1 MSGLFGGGKTNADT
15 KPSYTG
21 LQVQTSAAGLPIPL
35 LWGTQRAAPNL
46 FWNDGFTSKAVASD
60 TGGGKGGG
68 AQSTTQVY
76 SCAVAMGLCEGPI
89 VGVGRVW
96 ADKTDTSLG
105 KLNLTLFTGADGQT
119 PFTALYTANPDQ
131 ALAYPHTAYVA
142 SPSYDLGSSASLP
155 NHNFEVQSNAVSR
168 TGPSAFDANP
178 ADILVDFLTNERYGV
193 GLTTDSIGDLSA
205 WRSYCAAAG
214 FLMSPLLAQQEA
226 ASDIVNRWA
235 QLTNTLIYWSGDQVR
250 ALPLGDQPLTGNGV
264 TFTPDLTPVYDL
276 TDDDFIAGSGD
287 DPVTLSRSDPADAT
301 NTAKLEFKDRDN
313 SYQTAVAEVR
323 DLAAIDAYGL
333 RTGDPVQAHEICNA
347 TTASAIATLILQ
359 RQLYVRNTYQ
369 FKLAWTFALL
379 EPGDIVTLTDVA
391 LGLAKFPVRITQIDE
406 DEEGLLTFTAEELP
420 AGIGTATLYPT
431 PVTSNTPLNT
441 GVDPGDLA
449 DPVIFEP
456 SPGLSGGVQQVWIG
470 ACGVSPS
477 WGGCSVWVS
486 VDDLSY
492 QRVGQITAPAR
503 LGTLG
508 QDLAAGATDAYVS
521 LATGRLKLAG
531 GSADDAAAGRTLS
544 LVGAEMLAYGPATL
558 TGSAAYHLTGLNRGL
573 YGTGAI
579 DHPAGTPFLRLD
591 EAVFKYDLPAAY
603 IGQTL
608 YIKLSSFNIFQA
620 AERSLAEVDAY
631 LYSPVGA
638 VGVLPAPTGLT
649 LAVENAVLADGTVQL
664 GIRAR
669 WTPADAGMAT
679 DTVLR
684 WGVAGSGGVTDWQQ
698 VKVPAGSTD
707 TLLTPVTQAV
717 TYTVQAASS
726 IGTDVRS
733 AWGPAVSI
741 EVGGVLGGASV
752 THLEL
757 YGQGLDTEF
766 VGRDIHLVWQGNFP
780 ATSASLGNQPYGAG
794 SGYVNPY
801 FQAYAV
807 TVIEP
812 DSGAVLR
819 TDLVTVEEYYYTFEM
834 NAKDAGGPHRRLT
847 FSVTI
852 RDKLGG
858 ESKAATLTVNNP
870 VPAQVQ
876 LTALP
881 TTASTLFGFIAP
893 TGADALDFAGVNVW
907 VGASATVDT
916 SGQPAASGSTA
927 PLVVAG
933 LTAGQTYY
941 AVCQT
946 FDTFGTGGCPI
957 SAPLQFL
964 VPYVT
969 SAQIAAN
976 TIGKDKLVTD
986 LVNTLGL
993 VTGGTDVAG
1002 SVAAQVA
1009 AEAAARVQ
1017 AMQEEV
1023 TARAQAIQAEAA
1035 TRAQA
1040 ILDSASQLQA
1050 HIDTVSQAQQTTANS
1065 LATTTTTL
1073 TAAINGNA
1081 AAIQAEQT
1089 ARANGDSAN
1098 ATAITTLASE
1108 VHSPTTGLAAAFSAI
1123 SNEAST
1129 RATADSANAS
1139 ATSALAAQVNDSS
1152 TGLAKTRADLV
1163 TEQTTR
1169 ANADNALSTS
1179 LTSLT
1184 AYVGPNPN
1192 LCPDIGSWTLG
1203 AMAAITEAQAGLIG
1217 YLANPSGVVAVN
1229 SPPLFSAPG
1238 ATYTITGDSQM
1249 ILNAGGSGQVYF
1261 DLIFKDA
1268 AGNVLLDG
1276 PQNPI
1281 STSHGLGAP
1290 GTRAA
1295 HAVTA
1300 TAPAGTAQMVARFVA
1315 GGLSN
1320 CASIAFRQVKVE
1332 SGAVA
1337 TVYTQEG
1344 QALATSAAIQTEQTA
1359 RANADSALSAS
1370 ISSLSAQVNDSATGL
1385 PKTRADLA
1393 TEQTARANGDSALS
1407 SSIST
1412 LSAQVNNASTG
1423 LPATYA
1429 GLQSEITARASG
1441 DSANATSITTLST
1454 TVNGNTASITTLQ
1467 SSVNGLNAQWVLK
1480 TDINGYVAGIGLANS
1495 GSSSTFII
1503 RADTLALV
1511 PPNSTTTQSPFF
1523 VTSSGQVVINNA
1535 FIQNLS
1541 ANVLTSGTIGASI
1554 VYAGTISANQITSGS
1569 VGGLRLWANATGVMG
1584 DGSAG
1589 IYIDGVGKNIT
1600 VGDGT
1605 RTRAVMGNWA
1615 GTYGFASY
1623 DAAGRQL
1630 FDSNDL
1636 GVGVA
1641 SGTASVS
1648 AYQDGSSI
1656 TASTKG
1662 AWTTITSVPAFQVR
1676 GNPCDIKVTFSAS
1689 IATTGSGGAHAY
1701 SVRVQVLRTNTRTG
1715 ATSTIG
1721 LTLTA
1726 SPYQGFASDGAFSD
1740 PSLDTYTYALQA
1752 WRPADNVGGGD
1763 SGGTIVYDAWQ
1774 FSGVTMQ
1781 VRWFR

>member
-46 FWNDGFTSKAVASD
+46 FWYNDFTSKAVASD

-76 SCAVAMGLCEGPI
+76 SCAVAMGLCEGVVNTI
-89 VGVGRVW
+89 GRVW
-96 ADKTDTSLG
+96 ADKTDTSLA
-105 KLNLTLFTGADGQT
+105 KLNLTLFTGAADQA
-119 PFTALYTANPDQ
+119 PFASLYTNHTDQ
-131 ALAYPHTAYVA
+131 ALSYPHTAYVA

-155 NHNFEVQSNAVSR
+155 NHNFEVQSNAVPR

-193 GLTTDSIGDLSA
+193 GLPADRIGDLGA

-214 FLMSPLLAQQEA
+214 LLMSPLLAQQEA
-226 ASDIVNRWA
+226 ASDVVNRWA

-276 TDDDFIAGSGD
+276 TDDDFIAGTGD
-287 DPVTLSRSDPADAT
+287 DPVTLSRTDPADAT
-301 NTAKLEFKDRDN
+301 NTAKLEFKDRAN
-313 SYQTAVAEVR
+313 SYQTATAEVR

-333 RTGDPVQAHEICNA
+333 RTGDPVQAHEICDA

-379 EPGDIVTLTDVA
+379 EPGDIVTLTDTA
-391 LGLAKFPVRITQIDE
+391 LGLAKFPVRIIQIDE
-406 DEEGLLTFTAEELP
+406 DEEGLLTFTVEELP

-470 ACGVSPS
+470 ACGLSPN

-486 VDDLSY
+486 VDDLTY

-508 QDLAAGATDAYVS
+508 QALTAGAADAYIS
-521 LATGRLKLAG
+521 LATNRLKLAG

-558 TGSAAYHLTGLNRGL
+558 TGSAAYHLCDLNRGL
-573 YGTGAI
+573 YGTVAV
-579 DHPAGTPFLRLD
+579 DYPAGTPFLRLD

-608 YIKLSSFNIFQA
+608 YIKLTSFNIFQA
-620 AERSLAEVDAY
+620 AERSLAEANAY
-631 LYSPVGA
+631 LYNPVGA

-649 LAVENAVLADGTVQL
+649 LAVENAFLADGTVQL

-669 WTPADAGMAT
+669 WTPANAGMAT

-684 WGVAGSGGVTDWQQ
+684 WGVAVSGGVTDWQQ

-707 TLLTPVTQAV
+707 TLLMPVTQAV

-733 AWGPAVSI
+733 TWGPAVSI
-741 EVGGVLGGASV
+741 AVGGVLGGASV

-819 TDLVTVEEYYYTFEM
+819 ADLVTTEEYFYLFDSM

-881 TTASTLFGFIAP
+881 TTAGTLFGFIAP

-907 VGASATVDT
+907 VGATATVDT
-916 SGQPAASGSTA
+916 SGAPAASGSTA
-927 PLVVAG
+927 PLMVAG

-946 FDTFGTGGCPI
+946 FDTFGTAGCPI

-1009 AEAAARVQ
+1009 AEAAV
-1017 AMQEEV
+1017 
-1023 TARAQAIQAEAA
+1023 RAQAIQLEAA
-1035 TRAQA
+1035 TRAQS

-1073 TAAINGNA
+1073 TAAINGNG

-1089 ARANGDSAN
+1089 ARASGDSAN
-1098 ATAITTLASE
+1098 AQSITTLASE
-1108 VHSPTTGLAAAFSAI
+1108 VHNPTTGLAAAFSAI

-1152 TGLAKTRADLV
+1152 TGLAKTRADLAA
-1163 TEQTTR
+1163 EQTTR
-1169 ANADNALSTS
+1169 ANADSALSTS
-1179 LTSLT
+1179 LASLT

-1203 AMAAITEAQAGLIG
+1203 AMAAVTEAVAGLIG
-1217 YLANPSGVVAVN
+1217 YLANPSGVVAAS
-1229 SPPLFSAPG
+1229 SPPMPSTPG
-1238 ATYTITGDSQM
+1238 ATYTITGDSHM
-1249 ILNAGGSGQVYF
+1249 ILNAGGAGQVYF

-1276 PQNPI
+1276 PQKPI
-1281 STSHGLGAP
+1281 GTSHGLGAP
-1290 GTRAA
+1290 GTRPA

-1300 TAPAGTAQMVARFVA
+1300 TAPTGTTQMVARFVA
-1315 GGLSN
+1315 EGLSN
-1320 CASIAFRQVKVE
+1320 CTSIAFRQVKVE

-1359 RANADSALSAS
+1359 RANADNALSAS

-1385 PKTRADLA
+1385 PKTRADLQS
-1393 TEQTARANGDSALS
+1393 EMTARAN
-1407 SSIST
+1407 
-1412 LSAQVNNASTG
+1412 
-1423 LPATYA
+1423 
-1429 GLQSEITARASG
+1429 G
-1441 DSANATSITTLST
+1441 DSANATSITSLST

-1523 VTSSGQVVINNA
+1523 VTSGGQVVINNA

-1541 ANVLTSGTIGASI
+1541 ANVLTSGTIGAGI
-1554 VYAGTISANQITSGS
+1554 VYAGTIGVGQLTSGNIVSKDIRVWAGSGGYIDLHGNLGGGPSINVSANGSTDRVQIGYR
-1569 VGGLRLWANATGVMG
+1569 GG
-1584 DGSAG
+1584 DYG
-1589 IYIDGVGKNIT
+1589 IWSWDQN
-1600 VGDGT
+1600 
-1605 RTRAVMGNWA
+1605 
-1615 GTYGFASY
+1615 
-1623 DAAGRQL
+1623 GREL
-1630 FDSNDL
+1630 FNSNDL

-1656 TASTKG
+1656 TMANKG
-1662 AWTTITSVPAFQVR
+1662 AWTTITTVPAFQVR
-1676 GNPCDIKVTFSAS
+1676 GNPCDIKVSFSATPGT
-1689 IATTGSGGAHAY
+1689 AGAA
-1701 SVRVQVLRTNTRTG
+1701 SSPKIQVVRSNTRTG
-1715 ATSTIG
+1715 DTATVG
-1721 LTLTA
+1721 ATLTSA
-1726 SPYQGFASDGAFSD
+1726 PYQWVFTMDAFSD
-1740 PSLDTYTYALQA
+1740 PSLDTYTYTLQG
-1752 WRPADNVGGGD
+1752 WRPADTSAD
-1763 SGGTIVYDAWQ
+1763 
-1774 FSGVTMQ
+1774 GVTTTYAGTQYWNVYVQ

>member
-76 SCAVAMGLCEGPI
+76 SCAVAMGLCEGVVNTI
-89 VGVGRVW
+89 GRVW
-96 ADKTDTSLG
+96 ADKTDTSLA

-119 PFTALYTANPDQ
+119 PFTALYAAKPDQ

-155 NHNFEVQSNAVSR
+155 NHNFEVQSNAVPR

-193 GLTTDSIGDLSA
+193 GLPADSIGDLTA

-379 EPGDIVTLTDVA
+379 EPGDIVTLTDAA
-391 LGLAKFPVRITQIDE
+391 LGLAKFPVRIIQIDE

-470 ACGVSPS
+470 ACGLSPN

-486 VDDLSY
+486 ADDLTY

-503 LGTLG
+503 LGTLS
-508 QDLAAGATDAYVS
+508 QALTAGAADAYIS
-521 LATGRLKLAG
+521 LATNRLKLAG
-531 GSADDAAAGRTLS
+531 GSTDDAAAGRTLS

-558 TGSAAYHLTGLNRGL
+558 TGSAAYHLADLNRGL
-573 YGTGAI
+573 YGTGAV

-608 YIKLSSFNIFQA
+608 YIKLTSFNIFQA
-620 AERSLAEVDAY
+620 AERSLAEVEAY
-631 LYSPVGA
+631 LYSSVGA
-638 VGVLPAPTGLT
+638 VGALPAPTGLT

-707 TLLTPVTQAV
+707 TLLMPVTQAV
-717 TYTVQAASS
+717 TYTVQAASA

-741 EVGGVLGGASV
+741 EVGGVLGGASI

-819 TDLVTVEEYYYTFEM
+819 TDLVTVEEYYYSFEM

-847 FSVTI
+847 FSITI

-881 TTASTLFGFIAP
+881 TTGSTLFGFIAP

-916 SGQPAASGSTA
+916 SGQPAASGGTA

-946 FDTFGTGGCPI
+946 FDTFGTAGCPI

-1009 AEAAARVQ
+1009 AEAAAR
-1017 AMQEEV
+1017 
-1023 TARAQAIQAEAA
+1023 AQAIQLEAA
-1035 TRAQA
+1035 TRAQS
-1040 ILDSASQLQA
+1040 ILDSANQLQA
-1050 HIDTVSQAQQTTANS
+1050 HIDTVSQAQQTTSNS

-1081 AAIQAEQT
+1081 SAIQAEQT
-1089 ARANGDSAN
+1089 ARASGDSAN
-1098 ATAITTLASE
+1098 ATAIITLASE
-1108 VHSPTTGLAAAFSAI
+1108 VHSPTTGLAAAFTAI

-1163 TEQTTR
+1163 AEQTTR
-1169 ANADNALSTS
+1169 ANADSALSTS

-1203 AMAAITEAQAGLIG
+1203 AMAAVTEAVAGLIG
-1217 YLANPSGVVAVN
+1217 YLANPSGVVAAS
-1229 SPPLFSAPG
+1229 SPPMPSTPG
-1238 ATYTITGDSQM
+1238 ATYTITGDSHM
-1249 ILNAGGSGQVYF
+1249 ILNAGGAGQVYF
-1261 DLIFKDA
+1261 DLVFKDA

-1276 PQNPI
+1276 PQKPI
-1281 STSHGLGAP
+1281 GTSHGLGAP

-1300 TAPAGTAQMVARFVA
+1300 TAPGGTTQMVARFVA
-1315 GGLSN
+1315 EGLSN
-1320 CASIAFRQVKVE
+1320 CTAVAFRQVKVE
-1332 SGAVA
+1332 GGAVA

-1370 ISSLSAQVNDSATGL
+1370 I
-1385 PKTRADLA
+1385 
-1393 TEQTARANGDSALS
+1393 
-1407 SSIST
+1407 
-1412 LSAQVNNASTG
+1412 
-1423 LPATYA
+1423 
-1429 GLQSEITARASG
+1429 
-1441 DSANATSITTLST
+1441 TTLST
-1454 TVNGNTASITTLQ
+1454 TVNGNTASISTLQ
-1467 SSVNGLNAQWVLK
+1467 SSVNGLSAQWVLK
-1480 TDINGYVAGIGLANS
+1480 TDVNGYVAGIGLANS
-1495 GSSSTFII
+1495 GDSSTFVI

-1511 PPNSTTTQSPFF
+1511 PPNSKTTQSPFF
-1523 VTSSGQVVINNA
+1523 VTNGQVVINNA

-1541 ANVLTSGTIGASI
+1541 ANVLTSGTIGAGI
-1554 VYAGTISANQITSGS
+1554 VYAGSISANQIT
-1569 VGGLRLWANATGVMG
+1569 GGEIVSQDIRVWRGKGNGG
-1584 DGSAG
+1584 
-1589 IYIDGVGKNIT
+1589 YIDIHGDLGGPSINISADGKSDR
-1600 VGDGT
+1600 VQLGYRGGD
-1605 RTRAVMGNWA
+1605 
-1615 GTYGFASY
+1615 YGLWTW
-1623 DAAGRQL
+1623 DAAGNQKIIAGAPGDPAA
-1630 FDSNDL
+1630 FSISSNPITGDGNEYQVVSFQFTL
-1636 GVGVA
+1636 LTTVA
-1641 SGTASVS
+1641 VL
-1648 AYQDGSSI
+1648 I
-1656 TASTKG
+1656 TANWQQGYSGSTTWG
-1662 AWTTITSVPAFQVR
+1662 ARLRLDTVDLIARGGSVTLDTPAYSYVATLGAGTHTVSLYWT
-1676 GNPCDIKVTFSAS
+1676 G
-1689 IATTGSGGAHAY
+1689 GGAAI
-1701 SVRVQVLRTNTRTG
+1701 SGSN
-1715 ATSTIG
+1715 
-1721 LTLTA
+1721 
-1726 SPYQGFASDGAFSD
+1726 FSLAVW
-1740 PSLDTYTYALQA
+1740 PHY
-1752 WRPADNVGGGD
+1752 R
-1763 SGGTIVYDAWQ
+1763 
-1774 FSGVTMQ
+1774 
-1781 VRWFR
+1781 

>member
-35 LWGTQRAAPNL
+35 LWGTQRVAPNL
-46 FWNDGFTSKAVASD
+46 IWYDDFTSKAVASD

-76 SCAVAMGLCEGPI
+76 SCAVAMGLCEGEI
-89 VGVGRVW
+89 AGIGRVW
-96 ADKTDTSLG
+96 ADKTDTSLA
-105 KLNLTLFTGADGQT
+105 KLNLTLFTGTADQA
-119 PFTALYTANPDQ
+119 PFASLYTQHTDQ
-131 ALAYPHTAYVA
+131 ALGYPYTAYVA

-155 NHNFEVQSNAVSR
+155 NHNFEVQSDAVSR

-193 GLTTDSIGDLSA
+193 GLPADRIGDLGA

-214 FLMSPLLAQQEA
+214 LLMSPLLAQQEA

-276 TDDDFIAGSGD
+276 TDDDFIAGAGD
-287 DPVTLSRSDPADAT
+287 DPVTLSRSDPADAI
-301 NTAKLEFKDRDN
+301 NTAKVEYKDRDN
-313 SYQTAVAEVR
+313 SYQTATAEVR

-333 RTGDPVQAHEICNA
+333 RTGDPVQAHEICSA
-347 TTASAIATLILQ
+347 ATASAIATLILQ

-379 EPGDIVTLTDVA
+379 EPGDIVTLTDAA

-406 DEEGLLTFTAEELP
+406 DEDGLLTFTAEELP

-470 ACGVSPS
+470 ACGLSPN

-486 VDDLSY
+486 ADDLTY

-508 QDLAAGATDAYVS
+508 QDLTAGAADAYVS
-521 LATGRLKLAG
+521 LATSRLKLAG
-531 GSADDAAAGRTLS
+531 GSAADAAAGRTLS
-544 LVGAEMLAYGPATL
+544 LLGAEMVAYGPATL
-558 TGSAAYHLTGLNRGL
+558 TGSAAYHLADLNRGL
-573 YGTGAI
+573 YGTGAV

-608 YIKLSSFNIFQA
+608 YIKLTSFNIFQA
-620 AERSLAEVDAY
+620 AERSLAEVNAY

-638 VGVLPAPTGLT
+638 VGALPAPTGLT

-669 WTPADAGMAT
+669 WTPADAGMST
-679 DTVLR
+679 DTILR

-707 TLLTPVTQAV
+707 TLLMPVTQAV
-717 TYTVQAASS
+717 TYTVQAASG

-819 TDLVTVEEYYYTFEM
+819 TDLVTTEEYFYLFDSM

-870 VPAQVQ
+870 APPAVAAQVRQ
-876 LTALP
+876 GVGTIVVDIPVVTDRDLAGYIVWISQTQGFDPTATEPAYQGLLNLLVLPEALGSYYVRAAAYDAFGTSGLNIAGEIPIKVEDIVLDVTPPAVPTGLALTSSTSITPAGDALTVLKATWDASP
-881 TTASTLFGFIAP
+881 SANFASFDVAIEQGTGSEIVFTTTAPAYQWTVSAATAYSVRVRARSKSDIASDYSAAVSLTTAGDTVPPGACSGLTVLPGLRAPYLSWVNPSDADLAAIEIWASTTNDRAAAVKVASVMSTAFTH
-893 TGADALDFAGVNVW
+893 TGLPASQTRYYW
-907 VGASATVDT
+907 VRAVDT
-916 SGQPAASGSTA
+916 SGNIGPWFPSSGTAGVSGTVAQAVAADFSPGSLNYTAFASGLS
-927 PLVVAG
+927 PVGVVGSLPAVSG
-933 LTAGQTYY
+933 YTGPSVVLLTTDAKLYRLSGGAWTRATDGADILSNSITSGAITAGAIKT
-941 AVCQT
+941 
-946 FDTFGTGGCPI
+946 
-957 SAPLQFL
+957 
-964 VPYVT
+964 
-969 SAQIAAN
+969 AQLDAGAITTEKIAAGAITAATIAAN
-976 TIGKDKLVTD
+976 TITASQIA
-986 LVNTLGL
+986 
-993 VTGGTDVAG
+993 TGTITATQI
-1002 SVAAQVA
+1002 AAQTLTGNLFAPSTSLPATITVGTTG
-1009 AEAAARVQ
+1009 VSIGT
-1017 AMQEEV
+1017 V
-1023 TARAQAIQAEAA
+1023 KDTADTAQA
-1035 TRAQA
+1035 
-1040 ILDSASQLQA
+1040 
-1050 HIDTVSQAQQTTANS
+1050 TANDAQS
-1065 LATTTTTL
+1065 K
-1073 TAAINGNA
+1073 
-1081 AAIQAEQT
+1081 
-1089 ARANGDSAN
+1089 ANN
-1098 ATAITTLASE
+1098 
-1108 VHSPTTGLAAAFSAI
+1108 P
-1123 SNEAST
+1123 
-1129 RATADSANAS
+1129 
-1139 ATSALAAQVNDSS
+1139 AAQVNANS
-1152 TGLAKTRADLV
+1152 TLIAPGKVQLTGGTTLTNWLYGGDNTQINGGAIAANTITANKLTIGNRGLAVEGLGFTADPTTNTVSWVGGSV
-1163 TEQTTR
+1163 TYTDNNGATQVAGISGGSATWTGQLLYLYWVQG
-1169 ANADNALSTS
+1169 ANAISATSDASVAMGGNAVVFATYNSNTWLNATYGRTTIDGANIRTGTITASLISAAGLATS
-1179 LTSLT
+1179 VITSGTFDAVRIPSLDAGKIT
-1184 AYVGPNPN
+1184 TG
-1192 LCPDIGSWTLG
+1192 TLG
-1203 AMAAITEAQAGLIG
+1203 A
-1217 YLANPSGVVAVN
+1217 
-1229 SPPLFSAPG
+1229 
-1238 ATYTITGDSQM
+1238 
-1249 ILNAGGSGQVYF
+1249 
-1261 DLIFKDA
+1261 
-1268 AGNVLLDG
+1268 
-1276 PQNPI
+1276 
-1281 STSHGLGAP
+1281 
-1290 GTRAA
+1290 
-1295 HAVTA
+1295 
-1300 TAPAGTAQMVARFVA
+1300 
-1315 GGLSN
+1315 
-1320 CASIAFRQVKVE
+1320 
-1332 SGAVA
+1332 
-1337 TVYTQEG
+1337 
-1344 QALATSAAIQTEQTA
+1344 
-1359 RANADSALSAS
+1359 
-1370 ISSLSAQVNDSATGL
+1370 
-1385 PKTRADLA
+1385 
-1393 TEQTARANGDSALS
+1393 
-1407 SSIST
+1407 
-1412 LSAQVNNASTG
+1412 
-1423 LPATYA
+1423 
-1429 GLQSEITARASG
+1429 
-1441 DSANATSITTLST
+1441 
-1454 TVNGNTASITTLQ
+1454 
-1467 SSVNGLNAQWVLK
+1467 SV
-1480 TDINGYVAGIGLANS
+1480 
-1495 GSSSTFII
+1495 
-1503 RADTLALV
+1503 
-1511 PPNSTTTQSPFF
+1511 
-1523 VTSSGQVVINNA
+1523 
-1535 FIQNLS
+1535 
-1541 ANVLTSGTIGASI
+1541 
-1554 VYAGTISANQITSGS
+1554 VYAGTITADQIRGGSISGQIIYATDNGQPSTSGLTINGPNRNIW
-1569 VGGLRLWANATGVMG
+1569 VA
-1584 DGSAG
+1584 DGNRG
-1589 IYIDGVGKNIT
+1589 RCLMGKN
-1600 VGDGT
+1600 VSD
-1605 RTRAVMGNWA
+1605 
-1615 GTYGFASY
+1615 YGFWSW
-1623 DAAGRQL
+1623 DSSGRLL

-1641 SGTASVS
+1641 SGVASVS
-1648 AYQDGSSI
+1648 AYQDGSSV

-1689 IATTGSGGAHAY
+1689 VAITGSGGNHAY
-1701 SVRVQVLRTNTRTG
+1701 GVKVQVLRTNTRTG

-1721 LTLTA
+1721 LNLTA
-1726 SPYQGFASDGAFSD
+1726 SPYQGFASDGAYSD
-1740 PSLDTYTYALQA
+1740 PNLDTYTYALQA
-1752 WRPADNVGGGD
+1752 WRPADIVGGGD

>member
-21 LQVQTSAAGLPIPL
+21 LQVQTSAEGLPIPL
-35 LWGTQRAAPNL
+35 LWGTQRVAPNL
-46 FWNDGFTSKAVASD
+46 FRYGDFASRAVASD

-68 AQSTTQVY
+68 AQSSTQVY
-76 SCAVAMGLCEGPI
+76 SCSVAMGLCEGPSAGI
-89 VGVGRVW
+89 GRVW
-96 ADKTDTSLG
+96 ADKTDTSLA
-105 KLNLTLFTGADGQT
+105 KLNLTLFTGTADQA
-119 PFTALYTANPDQ
+119 PFASLYTNYPDE
-131 ALAYPHTAYVA
+131 ALAYPYTAYVA

-155 NHNFEVQSNAVSR
+155 NHNFEVQSNAVPR

-379 EPGDIVTLTDVA
+379 EPGDIITLTDVA
-391 LGLAKFPVRITQIDE
+391 LGLAKFPVRIIQIDE

-521 LATGRLKLAG
+521 LATSRLKLAG

-558 TGSAAYHLTGLNRGL
+558 TGSAAYHLSSLNRGL
-573 YGTGAI
+573 YGTGAV

-608 YIKLSSFNIFQA
+608 YIKLTGFNIFQA

-664 GIRAR
+664 SIRAR

-707 TLLTPVTQAV
+707 TLLMPVTQAV
-717 TYTVQAASS
+717 TYTVQAASA

-819 TDLVTVEEYYYTFEM
+819 TDLVTVEEYYYSFEM

-946 FDTFGTGGCPI
+946 FDTFGTAGCPI

-1009 AEAAARVQ
+1009 AEAAAR
-1017 AMQEEV
+1017 
-1023 TARAQAIQAEAA
+1023 AQAIQAEAA
-1035 TRAQA
+1035 TRAQS

-1081 AAIQAEQT
+1081 SAIQAEQT
-1089 ARANGDSAN
+1089 ARASGDSAN

-1108 VHSPTTGLAAAFSAI
+1108 VHNPTTGLAAAFTAI

-1203 AMAAITEAQAGLIG
+1203 AMAAITEAVAGLIG
-1217 YLANPSGVVAVN
+1217 YLANPSGVVTAS
-1229 SPPLFSAPG
+1229 SPPMPSQPG
-1238 ATYTITGDSQM
+1238 ANYTITGDSHM
-1249 ILNAGGSGQVYF
+1249 ILNAGGAGQVYF

-1268 AGNVLLDG
+1268 TGNVLLDG

-1300 TAPAGTAQMVARFVA
+1300 TAPAGTTQMVARFVA
-1315 GGLSN
+1315 SGLSN
-1320 CASIAFRQVKVE
+1320 CTAIAFRQVKVE
-1332 SGAVA
+1332 GGAVA

-1359 RANADSALSAS
+1359 RANADSALSSS
-1370 ISSLSAQVNDSATGL
+1370 ISTLSAQVNDSATGL
-1385 PKTRADLA
+1385 PKTRADLVAEQTTRANADSALSLSISTLSAQVNDSATGLPQTRADLA
-1393 TEQTARANGDSALS
+1393 TEQTARANGDSAN
-1407 SSIST
+1407 
-1412 LSAQVNNASTG
+1412 AQ
-1423 LPATYA
+1423 
-1429 GLQSEITARASG
+1429 
-1441 DSANATSITTLST
+1441 SITTLST

-1511 PPNSTTTQSPFF
+1511 PPNSKTTQSPFF
-1523 VTSSGQVVINNA
+1523 VTSGGQVVINNA

-1541 ANVLTSGTIGASI
+1541 ANVLTGGTIGANV
-1554 VYAGTISANQITSGS
+1554 VYAGSISADQVTGGSISGKTLGTIP
-1569 VGGLRLWANATGVMG
+1569 VNGAYLTMHGYDDDNGYGPYWGAN
-1584 DGSAG
+1584 DGSRWRLLMG
-1589 IYIDGVGKNIT
+1589 RLNNDWGIT
-1600 VGDGT
+1600 VWDKNG
-1605 RTRAVMGNWA
+1605 RT
-1615 GTYGFASY
+1615 
-1623 DAAGRQL
+1623 L
-1630 FDSNDL
+1630 FDTNDL

-1641 SGTASVS
+1641 SGSAAVQTAGPVDV
-1648 AYQDGSSI
+1648 QN
-1656 TASTKG
+1656 KG
-1662 AWTTITSVPAFQVR
+1662 AWTTLATISSFQVR
-1676 GNPCDIKVTFSAS
+1676 GGSSDIKVSFNATVVQSGLSQNPKIQVVRTDSGGNSVVVGSAS
-1689 IATTGSGGAHAY
+1689 LSGA
-1701 SVRVQVLRTNTRTG
+1701 
-1715 ATSTIG
+1715 
-1721 LTLTA
+1721 
-1726 SPYQGFASDGAFSD
+1726 PYQWVFTTDGTITPDNYS
-1740 PSLDTYTYALQA
+1740 YTLQA
-1752 WRPADNVGGGD
+1752 WRNN
-1763 SGGTIVYDAWQ
+1763 DAG
-1774 FSGVTMQ
+1774 SSNYVVLEYSNIYMQ